1 MIAIAVIICGS
12 FSAFAMRTSY
22 LLPARGFCILFAEND
37 KPRGWHMAILD
48 DEPRKVV
55 GVHEIGQDLSLLS
68 VDELR
73 ERIGQLRQEIGR
85 LEVEL
90 AAKGATKAA
99 AEALFKS

>member
-1 MIAIAVIICGS
+1 
-12 FSAFAMRTSY
+12 
-22 LLPARGFCILFAEND
+22 
-37 KPRGWHMAILD
+37 MAILD

-55 GVHEIGQDLSLLS
+55 RVHEIGQDLSLLS

-85 LEVEL
+85 LEAEL